1 MIVRPV
7 ISEKAIAQT
16 DEENTYVFYV
26 PISANKHTIAS
37 EVAQRFDV
45 TVTRV
50 RTAVL
55 KGKSKRMP
63 VRRGQKLISGRR
75 SDMKKAYVTLQEGDS
90 ISMFEGS
97 E

>member
-16 DEENTYVFYV
+16 DEENTYLFYV
-26 PISANKHTIAS
+26 PLSANKHTIAR
-37 EVAQRFDV
+37 EVARRFDV
-45 TVTRV
+45 TVTGV
-50 RTAVL
+50 RTAIL
-55 KGKSKRMP
+55 KGKSKGVP
-63 VRRGQKLISGRR
+63 VRRGRKLISGRR
-75 SDMKKAYVTLQEGDS
+75 DDMKKAYVTLGEGDS